1 MNKNKNPI
9 IQNDIMRYKKNKFAS
24 SLALLGLVCGCVY
37 FMVLYAQVKNN
48 DYYYKWSI
56 AFDVIY
62 NLVFLLATF
71 LCSEKVKNYDRSM
84 FYVQIVI
91 GLAQIAR
98 IFWLPL
104 GGLNNNAIAFGTFI
118 AMAVALGASGTLIIV
133 SAVLGFIRSK
143 SVEEFKKKLEKG
155 EVSVEETLKQL
166 DEQDAEHAVKMVENA
181 EIDDALHVAKEE
193 LKQEKSPKTVQAEE
207 LPISGNGE
215 EV

>member
-1 MNKNKNPI
+1 MSEKNKNPI

-37 FMVLYAQVKNN
+37 FMVLYAQVKNK

-62 NLVFLLATF
+62 NLVFLLITF

-84 FYVQIVI
+84 FYAQIAI
-91 GLAQIAR
+91 GLAQVAR

-104 GGLNNNAIAFGTFI
+104 SGFTDKAIGFATFI
-118 AMAVALGASGTLIIV
+118 AMAVALGASGTLIIA
-133 SAVLGFIRSK
+133 SAVIGFIRSK
-143 SVEEFKKKLEKG
+143 SVENFNKELEKG
-155 EVSVEETLKQL
+155 EVSVEKTLKEL
-166 DEQDAEHAVKMVENA
+166 DEQDSANAVKMVENA
-181 EIDDALHVAKEE
+181 ILDDALHVAEEE
-193 LKQEKSPKTVQAEE
+193 LKKEKTPTVNEE
-207 LPISGNGE
+207 LPVGGKGE